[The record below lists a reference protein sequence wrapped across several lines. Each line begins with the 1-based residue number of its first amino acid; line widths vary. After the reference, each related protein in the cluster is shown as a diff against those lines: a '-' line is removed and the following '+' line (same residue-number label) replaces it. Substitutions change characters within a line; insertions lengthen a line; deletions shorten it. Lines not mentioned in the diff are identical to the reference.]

1 MRVLDKLR
9 ARSYNGKKLLPT
21 EDIAMSRIA
30 AENDLRNSG
39 FLDRLIVLEQNTAT
53 VQLAAEALGVEP
65 GRIAKTLS
73 FIVRDEPVLIV
84 FEGTARIDNAKFK
97 QALGT
102 KAKMIPP
109 EQVEALVGHVPG
121 GVCPFG
127 RKENVP
133 VYLDVSLKNFDPVY
147 PAAGDDHTAVRLA
160 LSELEAAMRPAG
172 WVDVA
177 KAAAE

>member
-1 MRVLDKLR
+1 
-9 ARSYNGKKLLPT
+9 
-21 EDIAMSRIA
+21 MSREA
-30 AENDLRNSG
+30 AERDLKEKG
-39 FLDRLIVLEQNTAT
+39 FIDRLIVMEENTAT

-73 FIVRDEPVLIV
+73 FLIKDQPALIV
-84 FEGTARIDNAKFK
+84 FEGTARVDNAKFK
-97 QALGT
+97 QAFGA

-109 EQVEALVGHVPG
+109 EQVEALVGHAPG

-127 RKENVP
+127 RKAGVP
-133 VYLDVSLKNFDPVY
+133 VYLDVSLRNFDPVY

-160 LSELEAAMRPAG
+160 LDELETVMQPVG

-177 KAAAE
+177 KEA

>member
-1 MRVLDKLR
+1 
-9 ARSYNGKKLLPT
+9 
-21 EDIAMSRIA
+21 MSRIA
-30 AENDLRNSG
+30 AENALKETG
-39 FLDRLIVLEQNTAT
+39 FIDRLIVMEENTAT

-73 FIVRDEPVLIV
+73 FIVRDQPVLIV

-97 QALGT
+97 QAFGV
-102 KAKMIPP
+102 KAKMIAPD
-109 EQVEALVGHVPG
+109 QVEALVGHAPG

-127 RKENVP
+127 RKAGVP

-160 LSELEAAMRPAG
+160 LSELEAAMQPVG

-177 KAAAE
+177 KEGA